1 MGCDIHGFV
10 EIVKYPRSSPDWWTS
25 VVEID
30 SLVGR
35 NYGMFGLLFNQ
46 RNNDNYKPTQ
56 EYPKGLPDYG
66 TSKDEST
73 TYKES
78 ERWGE
83 DAHSHTWISYKDLKE
98 NTDWN
103 QVVTSNYICYY
114 ESQTDGTLLYKG
126 GFMSSSELTDDE
138 HQRIRQGEE
147 IRKIA
152 QFRDDKPEFVYKLGT
167 SKVKDSISSDWQ
179 TLFDMMEL
187 LAKHVGKE
195 NVRLVVWFDN

>member
-1 MGCDIHGFV
+1 MGCDIHGYV

-25 VVEID
+25 VIEID

-56 EYPKGLPDYG
+56 EYPQGLPKY
-66 TSKDEST
+66 KFPEEST
-73 TYKES
+73 TFKES

-83 DAHSHTWISYKDLKE
+83 DAHSHSWISYKDLKE

-103 QVVTSNYICYY
+103 QEVTSNYICFY
-114 ESQTDGTLLYKG
+114 EPQNDGTLLYRG
-126 GFMSSSELTDDE
+126 GFMMSSELTDEE
-138 HQRIRQGEE
+138 HHRIRCGEE
-147 IRKIA
+147 ITKVIK
-152 QFRDDKPEFVYKLGT
+152 FGEGEKEYVYKLGT

-179 TLFDMMEL
+179 TLFDMMES
-187 LAKHVGKE
+187 LAKHVGE
-195 NVRLVVWFDN
+195 DNVRLVVWFDN